1 MLKAMIKKFGRIVNL
16 DELEETILRR
26 FAYEMRSNVDDI
38 RNEYVVKINEV
49 KVHLWFF
56 NFY

>member
-1 MLKAMIKKFGRIVNL
+1 MIKKFGRIVNL

-38 RNEYVVKINEV
+38 KSEYTAKINEV
-49 KVHLWFF
+49 KVKHLI
-56 NFY
+56 